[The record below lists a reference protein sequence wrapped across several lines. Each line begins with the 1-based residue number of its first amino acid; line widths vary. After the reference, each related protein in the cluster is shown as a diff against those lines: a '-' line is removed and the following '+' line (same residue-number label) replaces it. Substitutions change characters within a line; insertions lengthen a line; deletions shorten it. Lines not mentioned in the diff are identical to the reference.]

1 MTAKRSHHFSA
12 KYSAHA
18 EPRAVHILL
27 QQLVKEGLPDGAK
40 VAVVT
45 DHFPIAHAQKRLN
58 GYGGIGRGYALNR
71 LYEYTYDLL
80 FTRKIN
86 VVFFY
91 LTGRLN
97 PADQL
102 SRNFGVNTKEIV
114 IKAADDMGLPPL
126 KGTRSPLCDEYVFG
140 DVTRPKPSRD
150 LF

>member
-102 SRNFGVNTKEIV
+102 SRKFGVNTK
-114 IKAADDMGLPPL
+114 KSSSKPPMTWAFHL
-126 KGTRSPLCDEYVFG
+126 
-140 DVTRPKPSRD
+140 
-150 LF
+150 